1 MKPPQ
6 QPVIPAIVLS
16 LLVNTAVR
24 AGEPVDKDLI
34 PEARTV
40 LKVLESQYGKK
51 TLSGST
57 SGVAGWILESTGR
70 QLAIQGFDLSG
81 WNSPTWG
88 KTYTPVVEN
97 TIESVK
103 AWWQKGGIV
112 QMQFHWKNP
121 TRPDGSAWAGLPPAR
136 GTGPVDV
143 GAAVTPGTPVH
154 AALMADLKKNADY
167 LQKLADA
174 RVPVLWR
181 PFHEI
186 DGGWFWWTDKETP
199 ENTAK
204 LWRQMYDYLVKER
217 KLHNL
222 IWVYSA
228 GVHAGGY
235 KQLVRKEKSE
245 ETLQGEIAFR
255 QRYYPGADYVDIAG
269 IDIYPGSG
277 YGQPTEDV
285 YAKAFEIMKQV
296 APGKMLSMCES
307 GIPLNPDLMAKNG
320 PKWLYNLQWFEG
332 EPEWDRQVYGH
343 DYIVSLDRLPTLT
356 PHHAPP
362 CVRLVAPA
370 DGASVAGGSVAL
382 RAEAG
387 SRDGTIAKVEFRR
400 LSAAWKNW
408 FLMKEEDKLDA
419 FKTSTPIGEAP
430 AAPFAVNWQD
440 APAGMHNVIAKV
452 TDSKGAVTY
461 SNIARLTVGLKNL
474 ALGKTLTASS
484 KPETAAKA
492 VDGNLF
498 TSWNGE
504 RPGGNDRKKGTKKL
518 PAKAEQSQADTPQE
532 QWLAV
537 DLGAEQNVGGVAVS
551 WWKAYARDYRIDVS
565 QDGQTWTAVFNKSG
579 KSEFCGNTD
588 VISIKP
594 VRARHVRLVCSKP
607 GTDWGGYT
615 VYEFGVFES
624 LPTR

>member
-1 MKPPQ
+1 MKPPKQ
-6 QPVIPAIVLS
+6 TVRQAFVLF
-16 LLVNTAVR
+16 LLVNTAASAV
-24 AGEPVDKDLI
+24 EPVDPDLI

-51 TLSGST
+51 TLSAST
-57 SGVAGWILESTGR
+57 SGVAGWIHESTGR
-70 QLAIQGFDLSG
+70 QPAIMGFDLSG

-97 TIESVK
+97 TIESAK
-103 AWWQKGGIV
+103 AWWLQGGIV

-121 TRPDGSAWAGLPPAR
+121 TRPDGSAWSGLPPAR

-235 KQLVRKEKSE
+235 KQLAKKEKSE

-255 QRYYPGADYVDIAG
+255 QRYYPGAAYVDIAG

-285 YAKAFEIMKQV
+285 YPTAFEIMKQV
-296 APGKMLSMCES
+296 APGKMLAMCES
-307 GIPLNPDLMAKNG
+307 GVPLNPDLMAKSG

-332 EPEWDRQVYGH
+332 ELEWDRLVYGH
-343 DYIVSLDRLPTLT
+343 DTIVSLDRLPAVT

-370 DGASVAGGSVAL
+370 DGASVAGGSVEL
-382 RAEAG
+382 HAEAG
-387 SRDGTIAKVEFRR
+387 VRDGTIAKVEFRR
-400 LSAAWKNW
+400 IRGNWKNW
-408 FLMKEEDKLDA
+408 FLEKPAQRAD
-419 FKTSTPIGEAP
+419 STLIGEA
-430 AAPFAVNWQD
+430 ATAPYVFDWKNV
-440 APAGMHNVIAKV
+440 PAGFYNIIARV
-452 TDSKGAVTY
+452 TDKQGATAE
-461 SNIARLTVGLKNL
+461 SNVARISVGLNNL
-474 ALGKTLTASS
+474 ALGKSATASS
-484 KPETAAKA
+484 KPETAGKA

-504 RPGGNDRKKGTKKL
+504 RPGGKKGAKKSD
-518 PAKAEQSQADTPQE
+518 AKAETKQD

-537 DLGAEQNVGGVAVS
+537 DLGVEQNVGGVAVS
-551 WWKAYARDYRIDVS
+551 WWKAYARDYRIEVS
-565 QDGQTWTAVFNKSG
+565 SDNQTWKEVFHEPKKSDY
-579 KSEFCGNTD
+579 SGNTD
-588 VISIKP
+588 VIRFPAVK
-594 VRARHVRLVCSKP
+594 AHHVRLVCAQP

-624 LPTR
+624 LPTLPVAAL

>member
-1 MKPPQ
+1 MKT
-6 QPVIPAIVLS
+6 ALIVSIALLS
-16 LLVNTAVR
+16 LTAVY

-40 LKVLESQYGKK
+40 WKYLQSVYGKQ
-51 TLSGST
+51 TLSAST
-57 SGVAGWILESTGR
+57 SGTAGWIQEATGR
-70 QLAIQGFDLSG
+70 LPAIQGFDLSG

-97 TIESVK
+97 TIVGVQ

-121 TRPDGSAWAGLPPAR
+121 TRPDGSAWAGLPPGR

-143 GAAVTPGTPVH
+143 GAAVTQGTPVYN
-154 AALMADLKKNADY
+154 ALMDDLRKQADY
-167 LQKLADA
+167 LQKIADA

-186 DGGWFWWTDKETP
+186 DGGWFWWTDKEQP

-235 KQLVRKEKSE
+235 KQLVKREGRE
-245 ETLQGEIAFR
+245 ETLDGEIAFR
-255 QRYYPGADYVDIAG
+255 KRSYPGAAYVDIAG

-277 YGQPTEDV
+277 YGPPTEDA
-285 YAKAFEIMKQV
+285 YPKAFQIMQQV
-296 APGKMLSMCES
+296 APGKMLAMCES
-307 GIPLNPDLMAKNG
+307 GVPLNPDLMAKDG

-332 EPEWDRQVYGH
+332 EPDWDRTFYGH
-343 DYIVSLDRLPTLT
+343 DYIVTFDELPTLT

-362 CVRLVAPA
+362 VVRLTAPV
-370 DGASVAGGSVAL
+370 DGANSAVL
-382 RAEAG
+382 FRAEAL
-387 SRDGTIAKVEFRR
+387 SRDDAIAKVEFSRIPG
-400 LSAAWKNW
+400 AWKNW
-408 FLMKEEDKLDA
+408 FIEKSEQRANAEL
-419 FKTSTPIGEAP
+419 IGEAT
-430 AAPFAVNWQD
+430 AAPFVFEWKN
-440 APAGMHNVIAKV
+440 APAGFYNIVARATGK
-452 TDSKGAVTY
+452 KGATAE
-461 SNIARLTVGLKNL
+461 SNVARVSVGLTNL
-474 ALGKTLTASS
+474 ALGKTVTASS
-484 KPETAAKA
+484 KTEAAAKA
-492 VDGNLF
+492 VDGSLF
-498 TSWNGE
+498 TAWSGDK
-504 RPGGNDRKKGTKKL
+504 PGGGMSAAKKGAPKI
-518 PAKAEQSQADTPQE
+518 PDAPSE

-537 DLGAEQNVGGVAVS
+537 DLGAAQTVGGVAVS
-551 WWKAYARDYRIDVS
+551 WWKAYARDYRIEVS
-565 QDGQTWTAVFNKSG
+565 SDGQSWKVVFHEPK

-588 VISIKP
+588 VIRFPP
-594 VRARHVRLVCSKP
+594 VQARHVRLVCTKP

-615 VYEFGVFES
+615 VYELGVYAS
-624 LPTR
+624 LPTAN